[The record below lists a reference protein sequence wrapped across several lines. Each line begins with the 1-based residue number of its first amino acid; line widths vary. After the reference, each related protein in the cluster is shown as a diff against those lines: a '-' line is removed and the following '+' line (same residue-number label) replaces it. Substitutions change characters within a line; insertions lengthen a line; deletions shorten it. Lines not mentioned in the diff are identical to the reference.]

1 MTGRGACPLVRTVDR
16 LKPLCRKALGRP
28 VNEDPATDPTGNT
41 HCGGVAVLP

>member
-28 VNEDPATDPTGNT
+28 VNEELEADPATAT
-41 HCGGVAVLP
+41 HCSGVAILP